1 MAHARRTGKGKRGAP
16 DRPAAEAPDTATA
29 DRPTGPAGLPLPSP
43 SAGTNLVI
51 ADIVLRAAGG
61 LLRDR
66 LEKGLL
72 VRSHGQ
78 DKADKLVDGRGMATT
93 IALWGASHLAR
104 RSPLGLAVVAGGLAA
119 KVFYDR
125 GRRLERQRRAGKAA
139 ATPPT
144 PPPTPTP
151 APAPAPAPSGES

>member
-1 MAHARRTGKGKRGAP
+1 MAGAKRTARGRRGK
-16 DRPAAEAPDTATA
+16 AEAPPPAETPGKPAG
-29 DRPTGPAGLPLPSP
+29 TGPGGLPLPSP

-72 VRSHGQ
+72 VKGHGA
-78 DKADKLVDGRGMATT
+78 DKAAKLVDKRGLASSL
-93 IALWGASHLAR
+93 ALYGASRLAR
-104 RSPLGLAVVAGGLAA
+104 RSPMGLAMVAGGLAA

-125 GRRLERQRRAGKAA
+125 GKRLETKRRARMAA
-139 ATPPT
+139 QATPPS
-144 PPPTPTP
+144 
-151 APAPAPAPSGES
+151 SGES

>member
-1 MAHARRTGKGKRGAP
+1 MVGVKRGSRGRQDGVKPPLTGVKTAP
-16 DRPAAEAPDTATA
+16 ETATA
-29 DRPTGPAGLPLPSP
+29 EAKPTGPGGVPLPSP
-43 SAGTNLVI
+43 VAGTNLVI

-72 VRSHGQ
+72 VKSYDQ
-78 DKADKLVDGRGMATT
+78 TKADKLVDGRGVASSL
-93 IALWGASHLAR
+93 ALWGASHLAR

-125 GRRLERQRRAGKAA
+125 GKRLEKKRPARK
-139 ATPPT
+139 PPT
-144 PPPTPTP
+144 
-151 APAPAPAPSGES
+151 GES

>member
-1 MAHARRTGKGKRGAP
+1 MAAARRTGRGKRGTT
-16 DRPAAEAPDTATA
+16 DTPAAEAPATA
-29 DRPTGPAGLPLPSP
+29 KSDKPTGPAGLPLPSP

-66 LEKGLL
+66 LEKGLI
-72 VRSHGQ
+72 VKSHGQ
-78 DKADKLVDGRGMATT
+78 DKADKLVGNRGLASSL
-93 IALWGASHLAR
+93 ALYGASRLAR

-125 GRRLERQRRAGKAA
+125 GRRLDKKRLAAKAA
-139 ATPPT
+139 PPPAPPT
-144 PPPTPTP
+144 T
-151 APAPAPAPSGES
+151 GEF

>member
-1 MAHARRTGKGKRGAP
+1 MARAKRTATPKSGKAEAAAPADTPDKPAGKGPG
-16 DRPAAEAPDTATA
+16 
-29 DRPTGPAGLPLPSP
+29 GLPLPSP

-72 VRSHGQ
+72 IKGHGK
-78 DKADKLVDGRGMATT
+78 DKADKLVDKRGLASSL
-93 IALWGASHLAR
+93 ALYGASRLAR
-104 RSPLGLAVVAGGLAA
+104 RSPMGLAVVAGGLAA

-125 GRRLERQRRAGKAA
+125 GKRLDAKRRARKAA
-139 ATPPT
+139 KSPQPP
-144 PPPTPTP
+144 
-151 APAPAPAPSGES
+151 ADSES

>member
-1 MAHARRTGKGKRGAP
+1 MAGARRAARGKRGKAASPSQTTEKAP
-16 DRPAAEAPDTATA
+16 AK
-29 DRPTGPAGLPLPSP
+29 GPGGVPLPSP
-43 SAGTNLVI
+43 VAATNLVI

-72 VRSHGQ
+72 VKSHGQ
-78 DKADKLVDGRGMATT
+78 DKADKLVDKRGLASSL
-93 IALWGASHLAR
+93 ALYGASRLAR

-125 GRRLERQRRAGKAA
+125 GKRLEKKARAKDLKE
-139 ATPPT
+139 TPE
-144 PPPTPTP
+144 
-151 APAPAPAPSGES
+151 GES

>member
-1 MAHARRTGKGKRGAP
+1 MAAAKRAAKGKRGKAGAP
-16 DRPAAEAPDTATA
+16 AAAEAPAPETATK
-29 DRPTGPAGLPLPSP
+29 PTGLAGLPLPSP

-66 LEKGLL
+66 LEKGLI
-72 VRSHGQ
+72 VKSHGKG
-78 DKADKLVDGRGMATT
+78 KAERLVGGRGMATSL
-93 IALWGASHLAR
+93 ALWGASRLAR

-125 GRRLERQRRAGKAA
+125 GKRLEARRRTK
-139 ATPPT
+139 T
-144 PPPTPTP
+144 PPP
-151 APAPAPAPSGES
+151 SDKS

>member
-1 MAHARRTGKGKRGAP
+1 MAGARRTGRGKRGKA
-16 DRPAAEAPDTATA
+16 DTAAAETAE
-29 DRPTGPAGLPLPSP
+29 PPKPPGLPLPSP

-66 LEKGLL
+66 LEKGLI
-72 VRSHGQ
+72 VKSHGK
-78 DKADKLVDGRGMATT
+78 DKADKLVGQHGLASSL
-93 IALWGASHLAR
+93 ALYGASRLAR

-125 GRRLERQRRAGKAA
+125 GKRLDKKRRAKKAA
-139 ATPPT
+139 A
-144 PPPTPTP
+144 PPP
-151 APAPAPAPSGES
+151 ADSES

>member
-1 MAHARRTGKGKRGAP
+1 MAGGKRAKAG
-16 DRPAAEAPDTATA
+16 RRGKAEAPLSGSGDSPA
-29 DRPTGPAGLPLPSP
+29 PGPGGMPLPSP
-43 SAGTNLVI
+43 VAGTNLII

-72 VRSHGQ
+72 VRSY
-78 DKADKLVDGRGMATT
+78 DAAKAERLVDGRGVATSL
-93 IALWGASHLAR
+93 ALYGASRLAR

-125 GRRLERQRRAGKAA
+125 GKRLEAKRRARKR
-139 ATPPT
+139 
-144 PPPTPTP
+144 
-151 APAPAPAPSGES
+151 SGSES

>member
-1 MAHARRTGKGKRGAP
+1 MAGGKRAKAG
-16 DRPAAEAPDTATA
+16 RRGKAEAPVAGSGDSPA
-29 DRPTGPAGLPLPSP
+29 PGPGGMPLPSP
-43 SAGTNLVI
+43 VAGTNLII

-72 VRSHGQ
+72 VRSY
-78 DKADKLVDGRGMATT
+78 DAAKAERLVDGRGVATSL
-93 IALWGASHLAR
+93 ALYGASRLAR

-125 GRRLERQRRAGKAA
+125 GKRLEAKRRARKRPG
-139 ATPPT
+139 
-144 PPPTPTP
+144 
-151 APAPAPAPSGES
+151 SES

>member
-1 MAHARRTGKGKRGAP
+1 MAAARRTGKAKRGTPAT
-16 DRPAAEAPDTATA
+16 PAAETPATA
-29 DRPTGPAGLPLPSP
+29 KSDKPTGPAGLPLPSP

-66 LEKGLL
+66 LEKGLI
-72 VRSHGQ
+72 VKSHGQ
-78 DKADKLVDGRGMATT
+78 DKADKLVGNRGLASSL
-93 IALWGASHLAR
+93 ALYGASRLAR

-125 GRRLERQRRAGKAA
+125 GRRLDKKRLAAKAPPPPA
-139 ATPPT
+139 PPT
-144 PPPTPTP
+144 T
-151 APAPAPAPSGES
+151 GES